1 MTAPSPLWMSCRLPF
16 RRPQLGIGLLVSLPV
31 QRHGMTF
38 PALLQVR
45 EVGDDR
51 GLLVSVSIFK
61 YITLFCNFL
70 HFGIC
75 FRKHI
80 RTPATSCKF
89 SIMDFVVSG
98 IPLFRSLQSM
108 LRGCLMRLEIEDV
121 VKSANCIS
129 NHRRNCRACDIPP
142 KTEYFA

>member
-1 MTAPSPLWMSCRLPF
+1 MSVVALFYHHAVVIETSPKGVTAPPLPWMSCRLPF

-31 QRHGMTF
+31 QCHGMTF

-80 RTPATSCKF
+80 RTSATSCKF

-98 IPLFRSLQSM
+98 
-108 LRGCLMRLEIEDV
+108 
-121 VKSANCIS
+121 
-129 NHRRNCRACDIPP
+129 PP
-142 KTEYFA
+142 CFAVCG